1 MKRENIENIIKNIN
15 NKEEFCFIFYG
26 SSDGEIIYG
35 NNGNKT
41 LEIGSIASLLSDNS
55 SILVE
60 LSTAIIL
67 ANKIRKKENKENLNK
82 EIQDELEKMEMIL
95 YKYEEFKK
103 NKKEIGDCETI
114 DFNDVK

>member
-26 SSDGEIIYG
+26 SSDGKIIYG

-41 LEIGSIASLLSDNS
+41 LEISSLASLLSDNS

-67 ANKIRKKENKENLNK
+67 ANKIRQKENKKDLKE
-82 EIQDELEKMEMIL
+82 EIQNKLEKIKTIL
-95 YKYEEFKK
+95 YKYEESKK
-103 NKKEIGDCETI
+103 SKEEIKNYETI